1 METGVKI
8 TLIIVGAIV
17 LLAVIGLAVY
27 FQIKPS
33 QTVNV
38 DGIAEVKAMPDK
50 VAVYFN
56 IETTGVDA
64 KEAKDKNSE
73 IVDNVIT
80 ALIKLGFERKEIT
93 TESFNIYPEYNWYNN
108 RQDLKD
114 YKATYSLKVEFSSE
128 ETGKIGDVI
137 DAGVDNGANINYIN
151 FELSLEKQNEYKAIA
166 LQQATE
172 DAKTKAGG
180 IASGLGKSVGRVVS
194 ISSSNFDYYPWA
206 LYNAEAGVA
215 SVAEAKAA
223 TTNIQPGEQTISGR
237 VSVVFALK

>member
-8 TLIIVGAIV
+8 TLIIVGAVV
-17 LLAVIGLAVY
+17 LLALIGLAVY

-50 VAVYFN
+50 VAIYFN
-56 IETTGVDA
+56 IETIGNDS

-73 IVDNVIT
+73 IVDNAIT
-80 ALIKLGFERKEIT
+80 ALIKLGFERKEII
-93 TESFNIYPEYNWYNN
+93 TESFNIYPEYNWNHGT
-108 RQDLKD
+108 QEFKD
-114 YKATYSLKVEFSSE
+114 YKATHSLKVEFSSE

-151 FELSLEKQNEYKAIA
+151 FELSLEKQNEYKAQA
-166 LQQATE
+166 LEQATQ
-172 DAKTKAGG
+172 DAKTKAEG
-180 IASGLGKSVGRVVS
+180 IASGLGKEVGRVVS

-206 LYNAEAGVA
+206 LYSNDMGGG
-215 SVAEAKAA
+215 VAEAKAA